1 MGFLRYDSPLMR
13 LLGKAAD
20 LMWLNILCLL
30 CSLPVFTIGASL
42 TAMQTIFYRLLH
54 NEDVYVTREFFG
66 SFKRNFKQATLV
78 WLVFMVLYAFLAFDY
93 MFLADEATE
102 FGFFLQ
108 SVSMILAVIVF
119 LISLYVFPIISR
131 YENTTKETLKNACII
146 AVSHPIRSVVM
157 LFVFAFCIFVEV
169 IISFKLLPVLA
180 VFCVSVPFY
189 FCSMVY
195 MPIFDKLDG
204 VTPGQATDTVED

>member
-30 CSLPVFTIGASL
+30 CSLPVFTIGASF

-66 SFKRNFKQATLV
+66 SFARNFKQATLV
-78 WLVFMVLYAFLAFDY
+78 WLVFMFLYAVLGFDY
-93 MFLADEATE
+93 LFLGDESSE

-108 SVSMILAVIVF
+108 TVSMVLAVIVF
-119 LISLYVFPIISR
+119 VVSLYVFPIISR
-131 YENTTKETLKNACII
+131 YENTTKETLRNACVI
-146 AVSHPIRSVVM
+146 AVSHPIRSLIM
-157 LFVFAFCIFVEV
+157 LLVFAFCIFVEI
-169 IISFKLLPVLA
+169 IISFKLLPVLL
-180 VFCVSVPFY
+180 VFCISVPLY

-204 VTPGQATDTVED
+204 VTPGQATDKVAD

>member
-30 CSLPVFTIGASL
+30 CSLPVFTIGASF

-54 NEDVYVTREFFG
+54 NEDVYVTREFFS

-78 WLVFMVLYAFLAFDY
+78 WLVIMLFYAILAFDY
-93 MFLADEATE
+93 MFLADETSE

-108 SVSMILAVIVF
+108 TVAMILAVIVF

-131 YENTTKETLKNACII
+131 YENTTKETLKNAVII
-146 AVSHPIRSVVM
+146 AISNPIRSLIM
-157 LFVFAFCIFVEV
+157 LVVFAFCIFVEI
-169 IISFKLLPVLA
+169 IISFKLLPLLF
-180 VFCVSVPFY
+180 VFCISVPFY

>member
-30 CSLPVFTIGASL
+30 CSLPVFTIGASF

-54 NEDVYVTREFFG
+54 NEDVYVTREFFS

-78 WLVFMVLYAFLAFDY
+78 WLVIMLFYAILAFDY
-93 MFLADEATE
+93 MFLADETSE

-108 SVSMILAVIVF
+108 TVAMILAVIVF

-131 YENTTKETLKNACII
+131 YENTTKETLKNAVII
-146 AVSHPIRSVVM
+146 AISHPIRSVIM
-157 LFVFAFCIFVEV
+157 LVVFAFCIFVEI
-169 IISFKLLPVLA
+169 IISFKLLPLLF
-180 VFCVSVPFY
+180 VFCISVPFY